1 MKGNSLLF
9 CMIFLFAFLLKT
21 AAQVTV
27 YQEGFG
33 PGASATNITDYQD
46 WDCKSCIY
54 TGSGRIGNGQTHI
67 CDLPESSG
75 KGYAY
80 FSSATINDL
89 IIEQINISGFH
100 DLYLTYNLKKAQVY
114 DGKLSIEVWV
124 DNKKIVSYNP
134 TLPYTNAWFSFGPHK
149 IPEGKD
155 LKLRFSN
162 AVADK
167 AMYLD
172 DLKISGVPDAPQVSE
187 KPVFTP
193 VSGYYTAPV
202 ELPLTAAEDAR
213 IYYTLDGTQPT
224 ETSLLYQAPI
234 TLNQTVTVSAI
245 AISEAGSS
253 EVSTAHYDI
262 DPVTTVSDLSAFRG
276 ASERVRLDLSDA
288 KVVDVDSEGIWVHTP
303 DGGLLLPKD
312 AVDAGIG
319 DILTGFLVGKPAV
332 QYGVVHVE
340 EGVFRGLSVA
350 AGTSAP
356 TPRIATVH
364 DVTLQPDGYT
374 SCLLQFDEMK
384 YHPELGEI
392 ASVEDGSE
400 TLRIKT
406 GDWSLDE
413 NWIWPARMCVR
424 GVLKG
429 DEAGLYLWIAEA
441 SQVVDLEQQDLA
453 EPVGTA
459 LVVTDAG
466 AIYYAAHSSLKN
478 NVLPCTQVAVLQ
490 GRAVA
495 SEEAIPDLLW
505 KVDLDKGYL
514 RNPSGEY
521 LCPAESGVGLQ
532 FSSTVSTKGSRW
544 TKDAKQGYWKSN
556 NNTERALIRSNEQKD
571 IRNYALSNVGQE
583 NYSEIPAVDMPLY
596 KGYLRTLNPGHWGTV
611 CVPYGIQSGDK
622 AGALFFEIAGRLEDE
637 YGVVRSVVLSGPVD
651 RLEAGMPYV
660 IYGESSQLALLYSG
674 EPVAE
679 AFSYNGLQ
687 GTFQGVN
694 TDKVSDDATLQGK
707 YVFSGNQLRRCAAGS
722 SVGENKA
729 YVDLEKVPLL
739 SRQPEGSLRIS
750 LYQEE
755 TGVEQPIRDLYDDM
769 PVFTVQGVYL
779 GMWKQCHIHLPKGIY
794 IVGKQKIIIK

>member
-1 MKGNSLLF
+1 MKRSLL
-9 CMIFLFAFLLKT
+9 CLCVVFAFWLQ
-21 AAQVTV
+21 AVAQVTV

-33 PGASATNITDYQD
+33 PGASATDILDYQD
-46 WDCKSCIY
+46 WDCKDCVY
-54 TGSGRIGNGQTHI
+54 TGSGRVGNGRSHF

-75 KGYAY
+75 KGYVY
-80 FSSATINDL
+80 FSSSAIKDL
-89 IIEQINISGFH
+89 IVEHIDISGYH
-100 DLYLTYNLKKAQVY
+100 DLYLTYNLKKEQVS
-114 DGKLSIEVWV
+114 DGKLLIEVWV
-124 DNKKIVSYNP
+124 DGKKVSSYNP
-134 TLPYTNAWFSFGPHK
+134 SLSYTNRWFSPVAYK
-149 IPEGKD
+149 IPEGED

-162 AVADK
+162 AVVDK
-167 AMYLD
+167 TIYLD

-193 VSGYYTAPV
+193 ASGYYTAPV
-202 ELPLTAAEDAR
+202 ELTLTAAEDAR
-213 IYYTLDGTQPT
+213 IYYTLDGTLPT
-224 ETSLLYQAPI
+224 EVSLLYQAPI
-234 TLNQTVTVSAI
+234 TLNQTVTVSAV

-262 DPVTTVSDLSAFRG
+262 DPVTTVLDLSAFRG

-288 KVVDVDSEGIWVHTP
+288 RVVDVDSEGIWVHTP

-312 AVDAGIG
+312 AVDAGMG

-340 EGVFRGLSVA
+340 EEVFRGLSVA

-356 TPRIATVH
+356 TPRVATVH

-532 FSSTVSTKGSRW
+532 FSSTVSTKGSKW

-571 IRNYALSNVGQE
+571 IRNYALSNVGQK

-596 KGYLRTLNPGHWGTV
+596 KGYLRMLNPGRWGTV

-637 YGVVRSVVLSGPVD
+637 DGVVRSVVLSGPVD

-679 AFSYNGLQ
+679 AFSHNGLQ

-707 YVFSGNQLRRCAAGS
+707 YVFSGNQLHRCAAGS

-739 SRQPEGSLRIS
+739 SRQPEGSLRIT

-755 TGVEQPIRDLYDDM
+755 TGVEQPVREQHDDM
-769 PVFTVQGVYL
+769 PVFTVQGVYC
-779 GMWKQCHIHLPKGIY
+779 GAWAQCRTHLPKGVY

>member
-1 MKGNSLLF
+1 M
-9 CMIFLFAFLLKT
+9 LKT

-33 PGASATNITDYQD
+33 PGASATDILDYQD
-46 WDCKSCIY
+46 WDCKDCVY
-54 TGSGRIGNGQTHI
+54 TGSGRVGNGRSHF

-75 KGYAY
+75 KGYVY
-80 FSSATINDL
+80 FSSSAIKDL
-89 IIEQINISGFH
+89 IVEHIDISGYH
-100 DLYLTYNLKKAQVY
+100 DLYLTYNLKKEQVS
-114 DGKLSIEVWV
+114 DGKLLIEVWV
-124 DNKKIVSYNP
+124 DGKKVSSYNP
-134 TLPYTNAWFSFGPHK
+134 SLSYTNRWFSPVAYK
-149 IPEGKD
+149 IPEGED

-162 AVADK
+162 AVVDK
-167 AMYLD
+167 TIYLD

-193 VSGYYTAPV
+193 ASGYYTAPV
-202 ELPLTAAEDAR
+202 ELTLTAAEDAR

-234 TLNQTVTVSAI
+234 TLNQTVTVSAV

-288 KVVDVDSEGIWVHTP
+288 RVVDVDSEGIWVHTP
-303 DGGLLLPKD
+303 DGGLLLPKE
-312 AVDAGIG
+312 AVDAGMG

-544 TKDAKQGYWKSN
+544 TKDAKQGYWKNN

-571 IRNYALSNVGQE
+571 IRNYALSNVGQK

-596 KGYLRTLNPGHWGTV
+596 KGYLRMLNPGRWGTV

-637 YGVVRSVVLSGPVD
+637 DGVVRSVVLSGPVD

-679 AFSYNGLQ
+679 AFSHNGLQ

-707 YVFSGNQLRRCAAGS
+707 YVFSGNQLHRCAAGS

-739 SRQPEGSLRIS
+739 SRQPEGSLRIT

-755 TGVEQPIRDLYDDM
+755 TGVEQPVREQHDDM
-769 PVFTVQGVYL
+769 PVFTVQGVYC
-779 GMWKQCHIHLPKGIY
+779 GAWAQCRTHLPKGVY

>member
-1 MKGNSLLF
+1 MKRSLL
-9 CMIFLFAFLLKT
+9 CLCVVFAFWLQ
-21 AAQVTV
+21 AVAQVTV

-33 PGASATNITDYQD
+33 PGASATDILDYQD
-46 WDCKSCIY
+46 WDCKDCVY
-54 TGSGRIGNGQTHI
+54 TGSGRVGNGRSHF

-75 KGYAY
+75 KGYVY
-80 FSSATINDL
+80 FSSSAIKDL
-89 IIEQINISGFH
+89 IVEHIDISGYH
-100 DLYLTYNLKKAQVY
+100 DLYLTYNLKKEQVS
-114 DGKLSIEVWV
+114 DGKLLIEVWV
-124 DNKKIVSYNP
+124 DGKKVSSYNP
-134 TLPYTNAWFSFGPHK
+134 SLSYTNRWFSPVAYK
-149 IPEGKD
+149 IPEGED

-162 AVADK
+162 AVVDK
-167 AMYLD
+167 TIYLD

-187 KPVFTP
+187 KPVLTP
-193 VSGYYTAPV
+193 ASGYYTAPV
-202 ELPLTAAEDAR
+202 ELTLTAAEDAR
-213 IYYTLDGTQPT
+213 IYYTLDGTLPT
-224 ETSLLYQAPI
+224 EVSLLYQAPI
-234 TLNQTVTVSAI
+234 TLNQTVTVSAV

-262 DPVTTVSDLSAFRG
+262 DPVTTVSDLSAFRC

-288 KVVDVDSEGIWVHTP
+288 RVVDVDSEGIWVHTP

-312 AVDAGIG
+312 AVDAEVG
-319 DILTGFLVGKPAV
+319 DILKGFLVGKPMV
-332 QYGVVHVE
+332 EYGVVHVA
-340 EGVFRGLSVA
+340 EGVYQGLSVT
-350 AGTSAP
+350 AGASAP
-356 TPRIATVH
+356 VPRIVTVH
-364 DVTLQPDGYT
+364 DVELQPECYT

-429 DEAGLYLWIAEA
+429 DEAGLYLWISEA
-441 SQVVDLEQQDLA
+441 NQVVDLEQQDLA

-637 YGVVRSVVLSGPVD
+637 DGVVRSVVLSGPVD

-707 YVFSGNQLRRCAAGS
+707 YVFSGNQLHRCAAGS

-779 GMWKQCHIHLPKGIY
+779 GIWKQCHIHLPKGIY

>member
-1 MKGNSLLF
+1 MKRSLL
-9 CMIFLFAFLLKT
+9 CLCVVFAFWLQ
-21 AAQVTV
+21 AVAQVTV

-33 PGASATNITDYQD
+33 PGASATDILDYQD
-46 WDCKSCIY
+46 WDCKDCVY
-54 TGSGRIGNGQTHI
+54 TGSGRVGNGRSHF

-75 KGYAY
+75 KGYVY
-80 FSSATINDL
+80 FSSSAIKDL
-89 IIEQINISGFH
+89 IVEHIDISGYH
-100 DLYLTYNLKKAQVY
+100 DLYLTYNLKKEQVS
-114 DGKLSIEVWV
+114 DGKLLIEVWV
-124 DNKKIVSYNP
+124 DGKKVSSYNP
-134 TLPYTNAWFSFGPHK
+134 SLSYTNRWFSPVAYK
-149 IPEGKD
+149 IPEGED

-162 AVADK
+162 AVVDK
-167 AMYLD
+167 TIYLD

-193 VSGYYTAPV
+193 ASGYYTAPV
-202 ELPLTAAEDAR
+202 ELTLTAAEDAR

-234 TLNQTVTVSAI
+234 TLNQTVTVSAV

-288 KVVDVDSEGIWVHTP
+288 RVVDVDSEGIWVHTP
-303 DGGLLLPKD
+303 DGGLLLPKE
-312 AVDAGIG
+312 AVDAGMG

-596 KGYLRTLNPGHWGTV
+596 KGYLRTLNPGRWGTV

-637 YGVVRSVVLSGPVD
+637 DGVVRSVVLSGPVD

-679 AFSYNGLQ
+679 AFSHNGLQ

-707 YVFSGNQLRRCAAGS
+707 YVFSGNQLHRCAAGS

-755 TGVEQPIRDLYDDM
+755 TGVEQPVREQHDDM
-769 PVFTVQGVYL
+769 PVFSVQGVYC
-779 GMWKQCHIHLPKGIY
+779 GAWAQCRTHLPKGVY